1 MPEPVPNVAELAALI
16 AQQLQARGLPAAA
29 AVKAPAAGGAI
40 TAAGVSSVG
49 GSADIAIKVGTT
61 TYELTVAVPT
71 STSPDYVFMLTM
83 TPEGKPADTIATFK
97 YKDGANWSVEAG
109 LPVIKINDRF
119 SITKLSIKL
128 QDGTP

>member
-29 AVKAPAAGGAI
+29 AVKAPATGGAI

>member
-29 AVKAPAAGGAI
+29 VKAPGTGGAI
-40 TAAGVSSVG
+40 TAVGATSVG
-49 GSADIAIKVGTT
+49 GSADIAILVGTT

-71 STSPDYVFMLTM
+71 STNPDYVFMLTM
-83 TPEGKPADTIATFK
+83 TPEGKPAETIATFK
-97 YKDGANWSVEAG
+97 YKDGSNWSVEAG